1 LVTKRFIDVVVY
13 KYIYNIATT
22 CSNIIQICTNII
34 YLDASKF
41 DNKNRLKVTPQLLI
55 AGETNIYAIGD
66 CCNTSEEKLAAHACA
81 HARTVA
87 HNIWKDIKGKEKKT
101 YRQSKCDK
109 KKYYVSLLPECLHE
123 IYNVFSITIYC

>member
-1 LVTKRFIDVVVY
+1 MF
-13 KYIYNIATT
+13 KYYPNLYQYY
-22 CSNIIQICTNII
+22 S
-34 YLDASKF
+34 LDASKF

-87 HNIWKDIKGKEKKT
+87 HNIWRDIKNKEKKT
-101 YRQSKCDK
+101 YRQSKCDQ
-109 KKYYVSLLPECLHE
+109 
-123 IYNVFSITIYC
+123 